1 VHLVEK
7 PIAAIRQAMRGF
19 RDSIRAA
26 IAGHRSVIQ
35 TAIAPRFFKTTG
47 E

>member
-1 VHLVEK
+1 
-7 PIAAIRQAMRGF
+7 MRGF
-19 RDSIRAA
+19 FRYVIRGSFDLVHSA